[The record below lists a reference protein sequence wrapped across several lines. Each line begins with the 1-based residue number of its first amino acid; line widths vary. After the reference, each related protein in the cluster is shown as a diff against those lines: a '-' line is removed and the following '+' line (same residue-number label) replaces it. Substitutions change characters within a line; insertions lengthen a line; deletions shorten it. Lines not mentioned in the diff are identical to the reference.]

1 MEQLIEIGSTRILQ
15 CADEGAPLQVPADA
29 NDFLGDAWSHGAELL
44 AIPVARLGPD
54 FLDLSTRVAGEVF
67 QKFVNY
73 RMKCAIIGDISTAL
87 EGSKALRDFV
97 RETNK
102 GNSIWFVRDFDELRL
117 RLASAT

>member
-1 MEQLIEIGSTRILQ
+1 MEQLIEIANTRILQ
-15 CADEGAPLQVPADA
+15 CADEGTPLRAAGDA
-29 NDFLGDAWSHGAELL
+29 NDFLGDAWAHTADML

-73 RMKCAIIGDISTAL
+73 RMKCAIVGDISEAL

-102 GNSIWFVRDFDELRL
+102 GDAIWFVRDFDELRIK
-117 RLASAT
+117 LAGAA